1 MLDLAGLNIAI
12 LGETGVSG
20 ERVADIGLCTACRSD
35 LFYSY
40 RAEKPKTGRMMS
52 VISLL

>member
-1 MLDLAGLNIAI
+1 MDGPDDPAAR
-12 LGETGVSG
+12 VSR

-52 VISLL
+52 VIALD

>member
-1 MLDLAGLNIAI
+1 MLDLPRLNIAI
-12 LGETGVSG
+12 LGETGVSR
-20 ERVADIGLCTACRSD
+20 ERIADIGLCTACRGD

-52 VISLL
+52 VIALL